1 VLRQQLLLLYLCLLS
16 CCLLCL
22 RHDRHQDAR
31 IYRLQD
37 PERCWLPRL
46 QLLRWLQHH
55 CLLLPHAA

>member
-1 VLRQQLLLLYLCLLS
+1 VLRQLLLLYLYLLS

-22 RHDRHQDAR
+22 RHDRRQDAGIR
-31 IYRLQD
+31 CLQD

-55 CLLLPHAA
+55 CLLLPRGA